1 MARGLS
7 VRPDWISWFLRAGKR
22 PVVLA
27 SSALAI
33 LIAAAD
39 ALLLPDV
46 SLGILYVLPIL
57 TASFFLSRSQ
67 IAVAALV
74 CTILRELFATHEG
87 FSTLIAGGLFTEAVI
102 ARNLV
107 IFGTFLAS
115 GLFVSEVA
123 LNRRLIAQHLS
134 EVHEQ
139 VELRQRAEEELRVV
153 VDTSPAPIFIVDGA
167 GEIVEANASAHQLLR
182 LDTGDLLGNR
192 LADFLPAL
200 ATIPKPATD
209 GRPLRSNLEC
219 RGRRADG
226 TSFLGQVWLSTYST
240 AMGPRMAAIVLDTS
254 ESLRERESG
263 GLRALMLTSRIL
275 MGAVSHSVRNLCA
288 AARVAYANLQ
298 RDANIRGL
306 DDFKALGTVIHGLA
320 SIASADLNRAAERH
334 VSTVDPNTLLDEFR
348 IVIEPG
354 FDEDGIEI
362 RWEVPDKLPTILG
375 HHYGLLHALLNLAQN
390 SQRAMAH
397 LVNGKRLFTT
407 TAEVTGSVVRLK
419 LVDTGG
425 GVTNPDLLFKPFDTG
440 AEGTGLGA
448 YIAQSI
454 VRSFEGELRYQA
466 EPGGS
471 AFIMDLSIAE
481 IDERGHEP
489 EEQSSHSTA
498 HS

>member
-1 MARGLS
+1 LA
-7 VRPDWISWFLRAGKR
+7 VRPDWISWFLGAGKR
-22 PVVLA
+22 PVVIA

-33 LIAAAD
+33 LIATVD
-39 ALLLPDV
+39 AILLPDV
-46 SLGILYVLPIL
+46 SLGMTYVIPIL
-57 TASFFLSRSQ
+57 TASFFLSRRQ
-67 IAVAALV
+67 IALGALV
-74 CTILRELFATHEG
+74 CTILRELFATQDG
-87 FSTLIAGGLFTEAVI
+87 FAEFFNGGIFTEAAI
-102 ARNLV
+102 TRNLV
-107 IFGTFLAS
+107 IFGTFLVS

-139 VELRQRAEEELRVV
+139 VELRRRAEEELRVV
-153 VDTSPAPIFIVDGA
+153 VDTSPAPIFIVDGT
-167 GEIVEANASAHQLLR
+167 GDIVEANASAHELLR

-192 LADFLPAL
+192 LADFLPTL
-200 ATIPKPATD
+200 ATIPKPAPG
-209 GRPLRSNLEC
+209 GRPLRSTLEC

-226 TSFLGQVWLSTYST
+226 GSFLGQVWLSTYST
-240 AMGPRMAAIVLDTS
+240 AQGPRMAAIVLDTS

-298 RDANIRGL
+298 RDGSIRGL
-306 DDFKALGTVIHGLA
+306 ADFKALGTVIHGLA
-320 SIASADLNRAAERH
+320 SIASGDLNRAVDRQI
-334 VSTVDPNTLLDEFR
+334 STVDPNTLLDEFR

-354 FDEDGIEI
+354 FDEDGIET

-397 LVNGKRLFTT
+397 TVNGTRLFTT
-407 TAEVTGSVVRLK
+407 TAEVTGSVLQLK
-419 LVDTGG
+419 LIDTGG
-425 GVTNPDLLFKPFDTG
+425 GVSNPDLLFKPFEAG

-454 VRSFEGELRYQA
+454 VRSFEGELRY
-466 EPGGS
+466 EPVPGGS
-471 AFIMDLSIAE
+471 AFVINLSIA
-481 IDERGHEP
+481 DTHERQP
-489 EEQSSHSTA
+489 ERASDSSHSAA
-498 HS
+498 HSG

>member
-1 MARGLS
+1 
-7 VRPDWISWFLRAGKR
+7 
-22 PVVLA
+22 VV
-27 SSALAI
+27 I
-33 LIAAAD
+33 IATAD
-39 ALLLPDV
+39 VFLLPDV
-46 SLGILYVLPIL
+46 SLGILYVIPIL
-57 TASFFLSRSQ
+57 AASFFLSRLQ
-67 IAVAALV
+67 IAAAALV
-74 CTILRELFATHEG
+74 CTVLRELFATSHG
-87 FSTLIAGGLFTEAVI
+87 FSSLLAGGWWSDAVI
-102 ARNLV
+102 TRNLL
-107 IFGTFLAS
+107 IFGTFLVA

-123 LNRRLIAQHLS
+123 LNRRLIAHHLS

-139 VELRQRAEEELRVV
+139 IELRRGAEDELRVV

-167 GEIVEANASAHQLLR
+167 GEIVEANASAHQLLAH
-182 LDTGDLLGNR
+182 DAGDLLGKR

-200 ATIPKPATD
+200 ATIPKPAPD

-226 TSFLGQVWLSTYST
+226 ASFLGQVWLSTYST
-240 AMGPRMAAIVLDTS
+240 ALGPRMAAIVLDTS

-298 RDANIRGL
+298 RDSNIRGL
-306 DDFKALGTVIHGLA
+306 DDFKALGTVIRGLD
-320 SIASADLNRAAERH
+320 SVASADLNRAIERH
-334 VSTVDPNTLLDEFR
+334 SSTVDPNTLLDEFR

-354 FDEDGIEI
+354 FDEDGIET
-362 RWEVPDKLPTILG
+362 RWEVPDTLPTILG

-390 SQRAMAH
+390 SQRAMARSG
-397 LVNGKRLFTT
+397 NGTRRFTT
-407 TAEVTGSVVRLK
+407 TAEVAGPVVRLK

-425 GVTNPDLLFKPFDTG
+425 GVEKPERLFQPFETE

-454 VRSFEGELRYQA
+454 VRSFEGELRY
-466 EPGGS
+466 EPVPDGS
-471 AFIMDLSIAE
+471 AFIMDLSIADT
-481 IDERGHEP
+481 DELQHRRAD
-489 EEQSSHSTA
+489 QSSHSPA